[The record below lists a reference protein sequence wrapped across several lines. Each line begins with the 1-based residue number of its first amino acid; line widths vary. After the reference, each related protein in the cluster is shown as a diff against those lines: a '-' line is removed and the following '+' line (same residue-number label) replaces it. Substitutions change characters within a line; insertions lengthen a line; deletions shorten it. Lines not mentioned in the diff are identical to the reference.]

1 VGAVPDIKRL
11 VIVESPAKAK
21 TIASY
26 LGPGYIVD
34 SSLGHIRDLPRN
46 AKEIP
51 AKYKDKAWSR
61 LGVDVDNDF
70 APLYIVNP
78 ERSAHVKKLKGYLAE
93 VDELFLATDE
103 DREGEAIAWHLLETL
118 KPKIPVKRMVFH
130 EITPQAIAEAAANP
144 RELNQDLV
152 DAQEGRR
159 ILDRLYG
166 YEVSPVLWKKVMPR
180 LSAGRVQSVATRLV
194 VERERSRMA
203 FRTADYWDVLANL
216 ATDDAQQFKATLI
229 ALDGDRVA
237 TGKDFDAA
245 TGRVKGNVVH
255 LDEAGARGLA
265 RRLEGR
271 DFTVL
276 KVEKKPY
283 RRRPYP
289 PFITSTLQQEAGR
302 KLRLSSAQVMRVAQR
317 LYENGHIT
325 YMRTDS
331 TNLSGTAINAARA
344 QAAELYGAQYVP
356 SEPRHYARKVKNA
369 QEAHEAIRPSGDR
382 FKTPSQLKGQLS
394 AEEHRLY
401 ELIWRRTLAS
411 QMVDATGN
419 STSVRTRATTPDGEQ
434 ADFGASGKTITN
446 PGFLLAYVES
456 IEEGDADDAEKR
468 LPELVE
474 RQHLTERGLEA
485 AGHTTQPPARY
496 TEASLV
502 KALEDRGIGRPS
514 TYASIM
520 QTIQDREYVFKKGQ
534 ALVPAFRAFAV
545 IGLLEQHFPR
555 LVDYDFTAG
564 MENELDEV
572 AAGHEQ
578 RAQFLSR
585 FYFGGKDKEGTVAA
599 SGGLRHMVEEELARI
614 DAREVNSIAL
624 YTDEKD
630 RKVVV
635 RVGRYGPY
643 LERTSPEQVEAGEP
657 GERTS
662 VPDSMAPDELTPEKV
677 EELFELGSGEGELG
691 THPETGEPV
700 LAKSGRYGPYVTSG
714 EKSSSLL
721 TGQKLSELTLEDAV
735 RLLTLP
741 RLVGKDAEGEEI
753 RTGLGPHGPYVK
765 KKREFRSL
773 ENEEQLFTL
782 TLDQAE
788 KLLAQPKSR
797 GRQQQSQTLLKE
809 LGPDPVTGKEVTL
822 KDGRFGPYVTDG
834 ETNASIRK
842 TDSIEDLTIDRAAE
856 LLAERREK
864 VASGVVPAKKTAKKA
879 AKKTTA
885 KKAVAKKAA
894 VKKAA
899 TKSTTAKKATV
910 KKAATKKAATKKAAT
925 TTAAKKTVKK
935 AAAPEGE

>member
-1 VGAVPDIKRL
+1 MPDIKRL

-26 LGPGYIVD
+26 LGSGYIVD
-34 SSLGHIRDLPRN
+34 SSLGHIRDLPRS

-61 LGVDVDNDF
+61 LGVDVDNEF

-78 ERSAHVKKLKGYLAE
+78 DRSAHVKKLKGYLAE

-130 EITPQAIAEAAANP
+130 EITPAAIAEAAANP

-152 DAQEGRR
+152 DAQEARR

-180 LSAGRVQSVATRLV
+180 LSAGRVQSVATRLI
-194 VERERSRMA
+194 VERERARMA
-203 FRTADYWDVLANL
+203 FHAADYWDVTANL
-216 ATDDAQQFKATLI
+216 ATGEDERFKATLI

-245 TGRVKGNVVH
+245 TGTARGNVVH

-265 RRLEGR
+265 GRLEGR

-276 KVEKKPY
+276 KVDKKPY

-331 TNLSGTAINAARA
+331 TNLSATAINAARA
-344 QAAELYGAQYVP
+344 QAAQLYGAQYVP
-356 SEPRHYARKVKNA
+356 AEPRHYARKVKNA
-369 QEAHEAIRPSGDR
+369 QEAHEAIRPAGDA
-382 FKTPSQLKGQLS
+382 FKTPNQIKSQLS
-394 AEEHRLY
+394 AEEYRVY

-419 STSVRTRATTPDGEQ
+419 STSVRTRAVTAQGEE

-468 LPELVE
+468 LPELAE
-474 RQHLTERGLEA
+474 RQHLVEKGLEA

-502 KALEDRGIGRPS
+502 KALEERGIGRPS

-545 IGLLEQHFPR
+545 VGLLERHFPR

-564 MENELDEV
+564 MEDELDQV
-572 AAGHEQ
+572 AAGQES
-578 RAQFLSR
+578 REQFLRR

-599 SGGLRHMVEEELARI
+599 SGGLRHMVEEELAKI
-614 DAREVNSIAL
+614 DARQVNSIPL
-624 YTDEKD
+624 YTDEQQ
-630 RKVVV
+630 RQVVA

-643 LERTSPEQVEAGEP
+643 LERTTPAQAEAGEP
-657 GERTS
+657 GERVS
-662 VPDSMAPDELTPEKV
+662 VPESVAPDELTAAKV
-677 EELFELGSGEGELG
+677 EELYELGSAEGELG

-700 LAKSGRYGPYVTSG
+700 YAKSGRYGPYVTSG

-721 TGQKLSELTLEDAV
+721 TGQKLSELTLDDAV

-741 RLVGKDAEGEEI
+741 RLVGKDGEGEEI

-765 KKREFRSL
+765 KGRDYRSL
-773 ENEEQLFTL
+773 DREEQLFTL
-782 TLDQAE
+782 TLEEAE
-788 KLLAQPKSR
+788 KLLAQPKTR
-797 GRQQQSQTLLKE
+797 GRQQRAQTLLKE

-842 TDSIEDLTIDRAAE
+842 TDSVEDLTIDRAAE

-864 VASGVVPAKKTAKKA
+864 VASGAVPAKKTAKKA
-879 AKKTTA
+879 AKKTAA
-885 KKAVAKKAA
+885 KKTAAKK
-894 VKKAA
+894 
-899 TKSTTAKKATV
+899 TAKKATV
-910 KKAATKKAATKKAAT
+910 KKAAVKKTAAKSTAKKAAKKAAS
-925 TTAAKKTVKK
+925 
-935 AAAPEGE
+935 GE

>member
-1 VGAVPDIKRL
+1 VGTVPDIKRL

-61 LGVDVDNDF
+61 LGVDVDNGF
-70 APLYIVNP
+70 TPLYIVNP
-78 ERSAHVKKLKGYLAE
+78 DRSAHVKKLKGYLAE

-194 VERERSRMA
+194 VERERARMA
-203 FRTADYWDVLANL
+203 FRAADYWDVTANL
-216 ATDDAQQFKATLI
+216 ATDGDQAFKATLI

-245 TGRVKGNVVH
+245 TGKAKGNVVH

-331 TNLSGTAINAARA
+331 TNLSATAINAARA

-382 FKTPSQLKGQLS
+382 FKTPQQLKGRLS

-419 STSVRTRATTPDGEQ
+419 STSVRMRASTADGEQ
-434 ADFGASGKTITN
+434 ADFAASGKTITN

-456 IEEGDADDAEKR
+456 IEEGEADDAEKR
-468 LPELVE
+468 LPELAE
-474 RQHLTERGLEA
+474 RQHLVERGLEA

-545 IGLLEQHFPR
+545 IGLLERHFPR

-572 AAGHEQ
+572 AAGQES
-578 RAQFLSR
+578 REQFLR
-585 FYFGGKDKEGTVAA
+585 KFYFGGKDREGTVAA
-599 SGGLRHMVEEELARI
+599 SGGLRHLVEEELAKI
-614 DAREVNSIAL
+614 DAREVNSIPL
-624 YTDEKD
+624 YTDEQD
-630 RKVVV
+630 RRVVA
-635 RVGRYGPY
+635 RVGKYGPY
-643 LERTSPEQVEAGEP
+643 LERIVPGQEDSEP
-657 GERTS
+657 GKRPS
-662 VPDSMAPDELTPEKV
+662 IPDSMAPDELTPEKGR
-677 EELFELGSGEGELG
+677 ELFELAENEGELG

-700 LAKSGRYGPYVTSG
+700 YAKTGRYGPYVTSG

-721 TGQKLSELTLEDAV
+721 TGQKLAELTLDDAV

-741 RLVGKDAEGEEI
+741 RLVGKDADGEEI

-765 KKREFRSL
+765 KNREFRSL
-773 ENEEQLFTL
+773 DREEQLFTL
-782 TLDQAE
+782 TLEEAE

-797 GRQQQSQTLLKE
+797 GRQQRAQTLLKE
-809 LGPDPVTGKEVTL
+809 LGPDPVTGKEVSL

-864 VASGVVPAKKTAKKA
+864 VASGAVPAKRTAKKA

-885 KKAVAKKAA
+885 KK
-894 VKKAA
+894 
-899 TKSTTAKKATV
+899 TTAKKTAS
-910 KKAATKKAATKKAAT
+910 K
-925 TTAAKKTVKK
+925 TAAKKTVAKKAVKK
-935 AAAPEGE
+935 AAAKKAVKKAAPGGE

>member
-1 VGAVPDIKRL
+1 MADLKRL

-21 TIASY
+21 TISSY
-26 LGPGYIVD
+26 LGPDYIVD
-34 SSLGHIRDLPRN
+34 SSLGHIRDLPRS

-51 AKYKDKAWSR
+51 KKYKDKAWSR
-61 LGVDVDNDF
+61 LGVDVENDF

-78 ERSAHVKKLKGYLAE
+78 DRQAHVKKLKGYLAE
-93 VDELFLATDE
+93 ADELYLATDE
-103 DREGEAIAWHLLETL
+103 DREGEAIAWHLLEAL

-130 EITPQAIAEAAANP
+130 EITPQAIADAVANP

-152 DAQEGRR
+152 DAQEARR

-180 LSAGRVQSVATRLV
+180 LSAGRVQSVATRVV
-194 VERERSRMA
+194 VERERARMA
-203 FRTADYWDVLANL
+203 FRTADYWDVTARL
-216 ATDDAQQFKATLI
+216 ATDDDQAFKATLVAI
-229 ALDGDRVA
+229 DGDRIA
-237 TGKDFDAA
+237 GGKDFDPA
-245 TGRVKGNVVH
+245 TGKAKGNVVH

-265 RRLEGR
+265 ERLTGR

-276 KVEKKPY
+276 KVDKKPY
-283 RRRPYP
+283 RRRPYA

-331 TNLSGTAINAARA
+331 TNLSETAVRAARE
-344 QAAELYGAQYVP
+344 QAAQLYGSQYVP
-356 SEPRHYARKVKNA
+356 AEARRYARKVKNA
-369 QEAHEAIRPSGDR
+369 QEAHEAIRPAGDH
-382 FKTPSQLKGQLS
+382 FKTPDQLKGQLS

-401 ELIWRRTLAS
+401 ELIWRRTLAC

-419 STSVRTRATTPDGEQ
+419 STSVRARATTEAGEE

-456 IEEGDADDAEKR
+456 IDEGDADDAEKR
-468 LPELVE
+468 LPELTE
-474 RQHLTERGLEA
+474 RQHLNERGLDP

-520 QTIQDREYVFKKGQ
+520 QTIQDRGYVFKRGQ
-534 ALVPAFRAFAV
+534 ALIPSFLAFAV
-545 IGLLEQHFPR
+545 IGLMEQHFPR

-564 MENELDEV
+564 MEDELDQV
-572 AAGHEQ
+572 AGGEEQ
-578 RAQFLSR
+578 RVEFLR
-585 FYFGGKDKEGTVAA
+585 KFYFGGADREGTVAA
-599 SGGLRHMVEEELARI
+599 SGGLRHMVEEELGRI
-614 DAREVNSIAL
+614 DARGVNSIPL
-624 YTDEKD
+624 YTDEQN

-643 LERTSPEQVEAGEP
+643 LERTSPEQAEAGEN

-662 VPDSMAPDELTPEKV
+662 IPESIAPDELTPAKV
-677 EELFELGSGEGELG
+677 EELYELGAGEGELG

-700 LAKSGRYGPYVTSG
+700 YAKSGRYGPYVTSG

-721 TGQKLSELTLEDAV
+721 SGQKLSELTLDDAV
-735 RLLTLP
+735 KLLTLP
-741 RLVGKDAEGEEI
+741 RLVGKDAEGEEV
-753 RTGLGPHGPYVK
+753 RTGLGPHGPYVV
-765 KKREFRSL
+765 KKRDYRSL
-773 ENEEQLFTL
+773 ESEDQLFTL
-782 TLDQAE
+782 TLDEAE
-788 KLLAQPKSR
+788 KLLAQPKTR
-797 GRQQQSQTLLKE
+797 GRQRAQTLLKE

-834 ETNASIRK
+834 ETNASIRR
-842 TDSIEDLTIDRAAE
+842 TDTVEAMTIDRAAE

-864 VASGVVPAKKTAKKA
+864 VAAGGGVKKTAKKAAKKSTAKKAAAKKTTAKKTASKKTAKKA
-879 AKKTTA
+879 AKKTA
-885 KKAVAKKAA
+885 KKA
-894 VKKAA
+894 
-899 TKSTTAKKATV
+899 TAKKAT
-910 KKAATKKAATKKAAT
+910 KKH
-925 TTAAKKTVKK
+925 
-935 AAAPEGE
+935 E

>member
-1 VGAVPDIKRL
+1 MGAVADLKRL

-21 TIASY
+21 TISSY
-26 LGPGYIVD
+26 LGAGYIVD
-34 SSLGHIRDLPRN
+34 SSLGHIRDLPRS

-51 AKYKDKAWSR
+51 KQHKDKPWSR

-78 ERSAHVKKLKGYLAE
+78 DRKDHVKKLKAYLAE
-93 VDELFLATDE
+93 ADELYLATDE
-103 DREGEAIAWHLLETL
+103 DREGEAIAWHLLEAL

-130 EITPQAIAEAAANP
+130 EITPQAIADAVANP

-152 DAQEGRR
+152 DAQEARR

-180 LSAGRVQSVATRLV
+180 LSAGRVQSVATRIV
-194 VERERSRMA
+194 VERERARMA
-203 FRTADYWDVLANL
+203 FRSADYWDITARL
-216 ATDDAQQFKATLI
+216 ATDDEQVFKANLV
-229 ALDGDRVA
+229 AVDGDRVA
-237 TGKDFDAA
+237 GGKDFDSA
-245 TGRVKGNVVH
+245 TGKVKGNVVH

-265 RRLEGR
+265 DRLRGR
-271 DFTVL
+271 DFTVV
-276 KVEKKPY
+276 KVDKKPY
-283 RRRPYP
+283 RRRPYA

-302 KLRLSSAQVMRVAQR
+302 KLRLSSAQTMRVAQR

-331 TNLSGTAINAARA
+331 TNLSDTAVRAART
-344 QAAELYGAQYVP
+344 QAAQLYGERYVSP
-356 SEPRHYARKVKNA
+356 EPRRYARKVKNA
-369 QEAHEAIRPSGDR
+369 QEAHEAIRPAGDQFR
-382 FKTPSQLKGQLS
+382 TPDQLKSALS

-401 ELIWRRTLAS
+401 ELIWRRTLAC

-419 STSVRTRATTPDGEQ
+419 STSVRSRAVSTAGEE
-434 ADFGASGKTITN
+434 ADFAATGKTITN

-468 LPELVE
+468 LPELTE
-474 RQHLTERGLEA
+474 RQHLGERGLDA

-502 KALEDRGIGRPS
+502 KALEERGIGRPS

-520 QTIQDREYVFKKGQ
+520 QTVQDRGYVFKRGQ
-534 ALVPAFRAFAV
+534 ALIPSFLAFAV
-545 IGLLEQHFPR
+545 VGLMEQHFPR

-564 MENELDEV
+564 MENELDGI
-572 AAGHEQ
+572 AAGGEQ
-578 RAQFLSR
+578 RLDFLR
-585 FYFGGKDKEGTVAA
+585 KFYFGGDDKEGTVAA
-599 SGGLRHMVEEELARI
+599 SGGLRRMVEEELGRI
-614 DAREVNSIAL
+614 DARGVNSIPL
-624 YTDEKD
+624 YTDSEN

-643 LERTSPEQVEAGEP
+643 LERTSPEQAEAGEN

-662 VPDSMAPDELTPEKV
+662 IPESLAPDELTPEKV
-677 EELFELGSGEGELG
+677 EELYELGAGEGELG

-700 LAKSGRYGPYVTSG
+700 YAKTGRYGPYVTSG

-721 TGQKLSELTLEDAV
+721 SGQKLSEITLDDAV
-735 RLLTLP
+735 KLLTLP
-741 RLVGKDAEGEEI
+741 RLVGRDAGGEEI
-753 RTGLGPHGPYVK
+753 RTGLGPHGPYVV
-765 KKREFRSL
+765 KKRDYRSL

-782 TLDQAE
+782 TLEEAE
-788 KLLAQPKSR
+788 KLLAQPKQR
-797 GRQQQSQTLLKE
+797 GRQRARTLLKE
-809 LGPDPVTGKEVTL
+809 LGTDPVTGKEVTL

-834 ETNASIRK
+834 ETNASIRR
-842 TDSIEDLTIDRAAE
+842 TDTVEAMTIDRAAE

-864 VASGVVPAKKTAKKA
+864 VAAGGGVKKTAKKAAKKTAKKAAAKKSAKKA

-885 KKAVAKKAA
+885 KKSTAKKSTAKKTAKKAA
-894 VKKAA
+894 KRAP
-899 TKSTTAKKATV
+899 KS
-910 KKAATKKAATKKAAT
+910 
-925 TTAAKKTVKK
+925 
-935 AAAPEGE
+935 GD